1 MRVDL
6 PAPFCPKSA
15 RISPGKRSRSTA
27 STAIVPPKAF
37 VIPRSESTGPAVG
50 LKTLCPAFAVPIP
63 CFLAIDMRLQVAS
76 SYYLWSGRMAYSRK
90 KDNQFLKSIDTLFRL
105 DRAARVFEPFGS
117 RVRRLVPDSIDRANA
132 SELRLD
138 EWQEGSI
145 GDSMHK
151 LVLVVSGQV

>member
-63 CFLAIDMRLQVAS
+63 CFLAIDMVLQVAS

-90 KDNQFLKSIDTLFRL
+90 KDNHFLKSIDTLFG
-105 DRAARVFEPFGS
+105 RVGRPPQSS
-117 RVRRLVPDSIDRANA
+117 RVHSRRPSLHLSSGKGNYAASGVPRT
-132 SELRLD
+132 
-138 EWQEGSI
+138 
-145 GDSMHK
+145 GD
-151 LVLVVSGQV
+151 L